1 MGHQTSRGIARVLG
15 EDLSETRIVP
25 STVLSPPVLNY
36 RQPAELTFSS
46 QAAGIFQ

>member
-1 MGHQTSRGIARVLG
+1 MGHQTSRGIAIVL
-15 EDLSETRIVP
+15 EDLSETRIVA

-46 QAAGIFQ
+46 QAAGTFE